1 MQDLNYKKKIFFM
14 LKISNLPGHVIPYN
28 FISLKS
34 NPPPPAP
41 FDCYELST
49 MEQNKIVMPE
59 ASRRVTRA

>member
-1 MQDLNYKKKIFFM
+1 MQDLNYNKMSSFM
-14 LKISNLPGHVIPYN
+14 LKISNVPGHVIPYN
-28 FISLKS
+28 FVSLKS
-34 NPPPPAP
+34 NPPPAP